1 METDVKRNQFFTYI
15 TRRSMNLVTVCG
27 HNTTMLYH
35 MLRHYQPNVK
45 NFFVNIYANYEDDPI
60 IEEATSIC
68 RELGIEPHKVWI
80 EEPFNWD
87 KVTEIYNETIS
98 LKPDEW
104 WVVADDDELQV
115 YSKPIEEI
123 VEECEENG
131 WEFVRGG
138 FIDRIGEGGDFPK
151 ITKESNVW
159 KEMPNA
165 GFFRYPLSRAE
176 ANKVTLLK
184 GKHGVVS
191 GQHFI
196 QFDNGDTSWGD
207 YHPLCYP
214 IEKNF
219 TQVHHFK
226 WDYSVLQR
234 LKEVSSSKLHE
245 AFSHE
250 YKKMLSAIE
259 YLDYKLD
266 LNEREF
272 MFERVESPDYKQY
285 RKWKPLTKK
294 ILKIGGLI

>member
-1 METDVKRNQFFTYI
+1 
-15 TRRSMNLVTVCG
+15 MNLVTVCG

-104 WVVADDDELQV
+104 WIVADDDELQV

-123 VEECEENG
+123 VQECEENG

-138 FIDRIGEGGDFPK
+138 FIDRIGEDGDFPK

>member
-1 METDVKRNQFFTYI
+1 MDIQ
-15 TRRSMNLVTVCG
+15 
-27 HNTTMLYH
+27 
-35 MLRHYQPNVK
+35 HYSPIVES
-45 NFFVNIYANYEDDPI
+45 FYVNIYANYEDDPI

-87 KVTEIYNETIS
+87 RVTEIYNETIS
-98 LKPDEW
+98 LRPDDW
-104 WVVADDDELQV
+104 WIVADDDELQV
-115 YSKPIEEI
+115 YSKPIQDI
-123 VEECEENG
+123 IDECEENG

-138 FIDRIGEGGDFPK
+138 FIDRIGEDGCFPK
-151 ITKESNVW
+151 ITKESDVW

-165 GFFRYPLSRAE
+165 GFFRYPLSWAE
-176 ANKVTLLK
+176 PNKVTLLK
-184 GKHGVVS
+184 GTQRVVS
-191 GQHFI
+191 GQHFV
-196 QFDNGDTSWGD
+196 QFNDGTTSCGVKSE
-207 YHPLCYP
+207 LEYP

-250 YKKMLSAIE
+250 YKLMLEAIE
-259 YLDYKLD
+259 ERDYKLD
-266 LNEREF
+266 LNNREW
-272 MFERVESPDYKQY
+272 MFERVEIPSYTEY

-294 ILKIGGLI
+294 ILNIPRD

>member
-1 METDVKRNQFFTYI
+1 
-15 TRRSMNLVTVCG
+15 MNLVTVCG

-45 NFFVNIYANYEDDPI
+45 NFFVNIYANYKDDPI

-104 WVVADDDELQV
+104 WIVADDDELQV

-131 WEFVRGG
+131 WEYVRGG
-138 FIDRIGEGGDFPK
+138 FIDRIGEDGDFPK

>member
-1 METDVKRNQFFTYI
+1 
-15 TRRSMNLVTVCG
+15 MNLVTVCG

-35 MLRHYQPNVK
+35 MLRHYQPYVK
-45 NFFVNIYANYEDDPI
+45 NFYVNIYANYKDDPI
-60 IEEATSIC
+60 IDEVTSIC
-68 RELGIEPHKVWI
+68 SELNIKPYRIWI

-87 KVTEIYNETIS
+87 RVTDIYNETTS
-98 LKPDEW
+98 TKPDEW
-104 WVVADDDELQV
+104 WIVADDDEFQV

-123 VEECEENG
+123 IEECEQEG
-131 WEFVRGG
+131 YEFVRGG

-165 GFFRYPLSRAE
+165 GFFRYPLSKAE

-184 GKHGVVS
+184 GKHNVVS

-196 QFDNGDTSWGD
+196 KFKDGSTSWGD
-207 YHPLCYP
+207 WYDGLCYP
-214 IEKNF
+214 TEKNF

-234 LKEVSSSKLHE
+234 LKEVSESKLHE

-250 YKKMLSAIE
+250 YKQMLSSIQ

-266 LNEREF
+266 LNNREF
-272 MFERVESPDYKQY
+272 MFERVESPDYKHY

-294 ILKIGGLI
+294 ILKISDL

>member
-1 METDVKRNQFFTYI
+1 
-15 TRRSMNLVTVCG
+15 MNLVTVCG

-104 WVVADDDELQV
+104 WIVADDDELQV

-123 VEECEENG
+123 VQECEENG

>member
-1 METDVKRNQFFTYI
+1 
-15 TRRSMNLVTVCG
+15 MNLVTVCG

-45 NFFVNIYANYEDDPI
+45 NFFVNIYANYKDDPI

-104 WVVADDDELQV
+104 WIVADDDELQV

-138 FIDRIGEGGDFPK
+138 FIDRIGEDGDFPK

-226 WDYSVLQR
+226 WDYSVL
-234 LKEVSSSKLHE
+234 KEVSSSKLHE

>member
-1 METDVKRNQFFTYI
+1 
-15 TRRSMNLVTVCG
+15 MNLVTVCG

-104 WVVADDDELQV
+104 WIVADDDELQV

-272 MFERVESPDYKQY
+272 MFERVELPDYKQY

>member
-1 METDVKRNQFFTYI
+1 
-15 TRRSMNLVTVCG
+15 MNLVTVCG

-35 MLRHYQPNVK
+35 MLRHYQPTVK
-45 NFFVNIYANYEDDPI
+45 HFYVNIYANYEDDPI

-98 LKPDEW
+98 LKSDEW
-104 WVVADDDELQV
+104 W
-115 YSKPIEEI
+115 
-123 VEECEENG
+123 
-131 WEFVRGG
+131 
-138 FIDRIGEGGDFPK
+138 IGEDGNFPK

-159 KEMPNA
+159 EEMPNA
-165 GFFRYPLSRAE
+165 GFFRYPLSFAE
-176 ANKVTLLK
+176 PNKATLLK
-184 GKHGVVS
+184 GTQRVVS

-196 QFDNGDTSWGD
+196 QFDDGTTSWGTE
-207 YHPLCYP
+207 HPLCYP

-250 YKKMLSAIE
+250 YKMMLDSIKE
-259 YLDYKLD
+259 RDYKLD
-266 LNEREF
+266 LNNREF
-272 MFERVESPDYKQY
+272 MFERVEKPIYTNY

-294 ILKIGGLI
+294 ILKIGRIT

>member
-1 METDVKRNQFFTYI
+1 
-15 TRRSMNLVTVCG
+15 MNLVTVCG

-104 WVVADDDELQV
+104 WIVADDDELQV

-272 MFERVESPDYKQY
+272 MFERVELPDYNQY

>member
-1 METDVKRNQFFTYI
+1 
-15 TRRSMNLVTVCG
+15 MNLVTVCG

-104 WVVADDDELQV
+104 WIVADDDELQV

-138 FIDRIGEGGDFPK
+138 FIDRIGEDGDFPK

>member
-1 METDVKRNQFFTYI
+1 
-15 TRRSMNLVTVCG
+15 MNLVTVCG

-45 NFFVNIYANYEDDPI
+45 NFFVNIYANYKDDPI

-104 WVVADDDELQV
+104 WIVADDDELQV

-123 VEECEENG
+123 VQECEENG

>member
-1 METDVKRNQFFTYI
+1 
-15 TRRSMNLVTVCG
+15 
-27 HNTTMLYH
+27 MLYH

-104 WVVADDDELQV
+104 WIVADDDELQV

-138 FIDRIGEGGDFPK
+138 FIDRIGEDGDFPK

-250 YKKMLSAIE
+250 YKLMLEAIE
-259 YLDYKLD
+259 ERDYKLD
-266 LNEREF
+266 LNNREW
-272 MFERVESPDYKQY
+272 MFERVEIPSYTEY

-294 ILKIGGLI
+294 ILNIPRD